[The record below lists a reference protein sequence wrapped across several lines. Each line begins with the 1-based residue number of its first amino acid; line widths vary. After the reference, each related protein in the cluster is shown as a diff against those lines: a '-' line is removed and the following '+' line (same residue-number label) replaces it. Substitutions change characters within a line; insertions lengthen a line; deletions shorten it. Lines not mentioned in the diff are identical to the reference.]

1 MDQDATTAAWV
12 SLDDFKRLYPEF
24 QLEDELLLQ
33 GARDVM
39 TGQDY
44 QCRTKRKKEQDA
56 EKSS

>member
-39 TGQDY
+39 TGQVY

-56 EKSS
+56 EKSG